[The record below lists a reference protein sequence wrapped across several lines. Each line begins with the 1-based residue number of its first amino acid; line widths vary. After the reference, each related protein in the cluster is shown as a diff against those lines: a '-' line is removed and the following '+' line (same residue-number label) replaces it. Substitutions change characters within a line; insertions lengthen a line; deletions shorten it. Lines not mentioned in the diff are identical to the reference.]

1 MRLAST
7 SRGLASTIL
16 VIVVLAAA
24 LAILCADGVHV
35 PLAGAVNDVCVA
47 MTHSTALG
55 VASDSGLALLV
66 ASMFVVA
73 IAGFAMMSNAT
84 SLRPVTDG
92 LAQPSGRSADPL
104 NGRLRL

>member
-7 SRGLASTIL
+7 SRSLVSTIL
-16 VIVVLAAA
+16 VIVVLAVA

-55 VASDSGLALLV
+55 VASNSGLTVL
-66 ASMFVVA
+66 ASMFVVV
-73 IAGFAMMSNAT
+73 IAGFATMFNAT
-84 SLRPVTDG
+84 SLRPVTGG
-92 LAQPSGRSADPL
+92 LAQPSRRSSDPL